1 MRNTKIVC
9 TLGPASDGRE
19 TIQALTDAGM
29 SVARVNGNHGTP
41 DHRRDVIDRVRAVD
55 AASNRSVA
63 VLHDLPGPK
72 IRTVPMD
79 GTIQLA
85 VGSTVRYIKGA
96 ETTGDTIG
104 LSHDITAVSA
114 GDRVLLD
121 DGRIETTV
129 DSVDDGVVTATV
141 RNSEELSGR
150 KGVIVPGVELGL
162 PQITERDK
170 GELDVAAEKSVDFV
184 AASFV
189 RDGES
194 VETVSAALA
203 DRGAEIPVIA
213 KIERGVAVRNLAGII
228 EAADGVMVARGDLGV
243 ELPLEDVPILQKRI
257 IRTCQRAGV
266 PVITATEM
274 LESMITNRRPTRA
287 EASDVANAVMDG
299 TDAVMLSGETAVGDH
314 PVTVVDTMDRI
325 VRRVEGTD
333 ESAEAIDRHVPPVD
347 ETRMDALANAA
358 RPLGRD
364 VDARALVVATESGT
378 TARKAAKFRPPLPI
392 VASTPDDTVRRQ
404 LTLSWDTVPV
414 TAPYAS
420 GQSDAVVDVAVR
432 SALETTRVD
441 GGDTVIVIAGT
452 MSELDEG
459 NPANT
464 LKIHTAEDGSVDHPE
479 TSQ

>member
-150 KGVIVPGVELGL
+150 KGVIVPGVELGV

-184 AASFV
+184 AASF
-189 RDGES
+189 S
-194 VETVSAALA
+194 
-203 DRGAEIPVIA
+203 
-213 KIERGVAVRNLAGII
+213 
-228 EAADGVMVARGDLGV
+228 
-243 ELPLEDVPILQKRI
+243 
-257 IRTCQRAGV
+257 
-266 PVITATEM
+266 
-274 LESMITNRRPTRA
+274 
-287 EASDVANAVMDG
+287 
-299 TDAVMLSGETAVGDH
+299 
-314 PVTVVDTMDRI
+314 
-325 VRRVEGTD
+325 
-333 ESAEAIDRHVPPVD
+333 
-347 ETRMDALANAA
+347 
-358 RPLGRD
+358 
-364 VDARALVVATESGT
+364 
-378 TARKAAKFRPPLPI
+378 
-392 VASTPDDTVRRQ
+392 
-404 LTLSWDTVPV
+404 
-414 TAPYAS
+414 
-420 GQSDAVVDVAVR
+420 
-432 SALETTRVD
+432 
-441 GGDTVIVIAGT
+441 
-452 MSELDEG
+452 
-459 NPANT
+459 
-464 LKIHTAEDGSVDHPE
+464 
-479 TSQ
+479 TSQSILG

>member
-1 MRNTKIVC
+1 
-9 TLGPASDGRE
+9 
-19 TIQALTDAGM
+19 
-29 SVARVNGNHGTP
+29 
-41 DHRRDVIDRVRAVD
+41 
-55 AASNRSVA
+55 
-63 VLHDLPGPK
+63 
-72 IRTVPMD
+72 
-79 GTIQLA
+79 
-85 VGSTVRYIKGA
+85 
-96 ETTGDTIG
+96 
-104 LSHDITAVSA
+104 
-114 GDRVLLD
+114 
-121 DGRIETTV
+121 
-129 DSVDDGVVTATV
+129 
-141 RNSEELSGR
+141 
-150 KGVIVPGVELGL
+150 
-162 PQITERDK
+162 
-170 GELDVAAEKSVDFV
+170 
-184 AASFV
+184 
-189 RDGES
+189 
-194 VETVSAALA
+194 
-203 DRGAEIPVIA
+203 
-213 KIERGVAVRNLAGII
+213 
-228 EAADGVMVARGDLGV
+228 
-243 ELPLEDVPILQKRI
+243 
-257 IRTCQRAGV
+257 
-266 PVITATEM
+266 VITATEM

-404 LTLSWDTVPV
+404 LTLSWGTVPV